1 MQNSYIKN
9 TNNLIALKEF
19 KASTMIIQN
28 LGYEMNPKEQH
39 HLSGNVIDWKTA
51 LRPSVLQKCVII
63 ITMNKGHLYVD
74 HSSPEAVKHSGL
86 CGSSCLAVF
95 HCDLEINKNEDGGTD
110 HSVWTH
116 PLHLAGC

>member
-39 HLSGNVIDWKTA
+39 HLSGNVID
-51 LRPSVLQKCVII
+51 
-63 ITMNKGHLYVD
+63 
-74 HSSPEAVKHSGL
+74 
-86 CGSSCLAVF
+86 
-95 HCDLEINKNEDGGTD
+95 
-110 HSVWTH
+110 
-116 PLHLAGC
+116 

>member
-1 MQNSYIKN
+1 MKL
-9 TNNLIALKEF
+9 TPNNNIVFQETS
-19 KASTMIIQN
+19 STEKQYYN
-28 LGYEMNPKEQH
+28 RLF
-39 HLSGNVIDWKTA
+39 S
-51 LRPSVLQKCVII
+51 QKRVII

-74 HSSPEAVKHSGL
+74 HYSPEAVKHSGL

-95 HCDLEINKNEDGGTD
+95 HCDSEINKNEDGGTD